1 MTNSSLLGTK
11 TTAKFDSS
19 QTRGMTDSVVAR
31 LLSGQASRND
41 HLQAED
47 LMIMLPGA
55 PSSRIKLELLR
66 MAIDRALDREAVV
79 ANHQPSRALIAGTT
93 TKPMRSP
100 KTSSTLRLV
109 SPDSTK
115 AARDHS
121 ITIVA
126 AGAVSVPFGSKTA
139 SSSDE
144 PSWDGTDSDVYALEE
159 MATAEKKMNLY
170 DRAKKRA
177 KKTRSLVKELI
188 SPPSADIHE
197 KETTPQLPT
206 PAPPS
211 VIEREYEID
220 DGLLE
225 GQEEEE
231 EEDSMCSMMFQLPA
245 TSSSSHRQLL
255 QQALFE
261 SLDWRIMQD
270 NQILL

>member
-1 MTNSSLLGTK
+1 MTHSSLLGTK
-11 TTAKFDSS
+11 KTAKFDSS

-79 ANHQPSRALIAGTT
+79 ANHQPSRALIAGT
-93 TKPMRSP
+93 PMRSP

-126 AGAVSVPFGSKTA
+126 AGAVSDPFGSSTA

-144 PSWDGTDSDVYALEE
+144 PSWDGADSDVYALEE

>member
-1 MTNSSLLGTK
+1 MTNSSLFGTK
-11 TTAKFDSS
+11 TTAKFDNS
-19 QTRGMTDSVVAR
+19 QTRGLTDSVVAR

-79 ANHQPSRALIAGTT
+79 ANHKPSRALNAGST
-93 TKPMRSP
+93 TKPKRSP

-115 AARDHS
+115 ATRDHF

-126 AGAVSVPFGSKTA
+126 VSDPFGISTA

-144 PSWDGTDSDVYALEE
+144 PSWDGADSDVYALEE

-177 KKTRSLVKELI
+177 KNTRSLVKELI
-188 SPPSADIHE
+188 SPPSVVIHE
-197 KETTPQLPT
+197 KETTIQPPK

-220 DGLLE
+220 E
-225 GQEEEE
+225 QEED
-231 EEDSMCSMMFQLPA
+231 EEDSMCSMMLQLPA

-261 SLDWRIMQD
+261 SLDGRIMQD